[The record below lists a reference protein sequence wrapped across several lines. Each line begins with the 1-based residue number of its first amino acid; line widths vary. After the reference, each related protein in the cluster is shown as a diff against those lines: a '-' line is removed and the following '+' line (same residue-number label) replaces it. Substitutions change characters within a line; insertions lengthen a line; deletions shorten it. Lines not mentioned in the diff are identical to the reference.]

1 MAPAVVL
8 SDGKSRPLPC
18 GTAGHEKRKGERM
31 LFRILGV
38 PELYDERRRRRV
50 RLAGPMQGALL
61 GALLEQPGVTV
72 PAEQLIREVWGDR
85 PPAKEANALQAHVSR
100 LRGRLALVEPERA
113 NAPRLIRHGT
123 GYELAAGEHDT
134 DAGRFR
140 LSVAEARELA
150 EHDPQ
155 AAYEAFRQALSLW
168 RGDVLEGSVMGP
180 ICAGLAAEHERA
192 RQDALETFFETALRT
207 GRHEQVL
214 GELRAAVSAHPG
226 RTRFRE
232 QLALALR
239 SRPAAAAPGAC
250 RPGPAAGRPG
260 ELERLRGLVQL
271 LASEQR
277 SLRTRLDGLTALVS
291 APE

>member
-1 MAPAVVL
+1 
-8 SDGKSRPLPC
+8 
-18 GTAGHEKRKGERM
+18 M
-31 LFRILGV
+31 LFRILGA
-38 PELYDERRRRRV
+38 PELYDEQRRRRIH
-50 RLAGPMQGALL
+50 LASPMQGALL
-61 GALLEQPGVTV
+61 GALLGQPGVTV
-72 PAEQLIREVWGDR
+72 PAEQLIGELWGDR

-123 GYELAAGEHDT
+123 GYELTAGEHDT

-140 LSVAEARELA
+140 LSVARARELA

-155 AAYEAFRQALSLW
+155 AAYDAFRQALALW
-168 RGDVLEGSVMGP
+168 RGNVLEGSVMGP
-180 ICAGLAAEHERA
+180 ICAGVAAEHERT
-192 RQDALETFFETALRT
+192 RQDALEKLFETALRT

-239 SRPAAAAPGAC
+239 RRRPAAAAPGAR
-250 RPGPAAGRPG
+250 RPGPEADRPG

-277 SLRTRLDGLTALVS
+277 SLRNQIEGLTALVS